1 MAEIVAGEQVNNPTP
16 KKVDAHSK
24 FDLSYG
30 LFGTYRFGEYA
41 PDHVAHVLGNDKY
54 PLRQVDNTRSFS
66 LGAPLME
73 DIYMKREHFFVPQE
87 SLLPRTWDLIL
98 DNPTFG
104 DDVNAALVN
113 TNVHDFTSMV
123 KSVFQGLL
131 AVASADDITNSPEDF
146 LTHYFRALFFGEM
159 FYSHGCL
166 LSALGCHLAP
176 LCFKTGSPFYVKPS
190 SLDEEIDGFMSM
202 LVSAAGANSVIF
214 VYKDGDGVSHT
225 VANNPEYE
233 SGQMS
238 LREFIERV
246 RDDMRFQIITVP
258 SPVATQLDS
267 YVPTD
272 FTNGWNISVLT
283 KDEVN
288 IDVCAAYQ
296 ICCAHYFS
304 NDHIDYIYSANLWR
318 EYLGSFLLDCYEE
331 EFGDRVPFS
340 FNYNGTYILY
350 DWLSAK
356 WIQYILLTV
365 VNPSYI
371 VDPAFYNPAFAYLQA
386 IFSFKRSLKYQDYFT
401 GARSNPLAVGDVN
414 VNVNANLVN
423 VVDVT
428 RKIQVQR
435 FLNAVNRTGRRF
447 SEYLKGIF
455 NVDKVSHDW
464 HEPLWL
470 AQTSDKVYAAEV
482 ENTGDAQMSDPNS
495 VTSALR
501 LNSSNFAFEFDCD
514 RPGIIISIRYY
525 DIPRSYWQ
533 TIERTF
539 FHTDR
544 FDMFNPFLQ
553 TIGDQEIYG
562 NELSSRSSKPTFA
575 YTLRHM
581 EYKQRYNECFG
592 GFASGV
598 LKGWAFLADS
608 ERSSSGNV
616 VISPDYIRSYP
627 SELDPFFLALTG
639 YSLSS
644 YFHFISKTNN
654 IADETKRNM
663 IYAPSIL

>member
-1 MAEIVAGEQVNNPTP
+1 MAEIVSGKPVNEASS
-16 KKVDAHSK
+16 KSVDAHST
-24 FDLSYG
+24 FNLGYTQS
-30 LFGTYRFGEYA
+30 GTYRFGEYA

-73 DIYMKREHFFVPQE
+73 DIFMKRDHFFVAQE
-87 SLLPRTWDLIL
+87 CLLPRTWDLIL

-113 TNVHDFTSMV
+113 TNVHDFTSMI
-123 KSVFQGLL
+123 KSAFQALL
-131 AVASADDITNSPEDF
+131 GVAAADDISNSPEDF
-146 LTHYFRALFFGEM
+146 ITHYLRALFFGEM

-176 LCFKTGSPFYVKPS
+176 LCFKSGSPFYAKPS
-190 SLDEEIDGFMSM
+190 SLDEELDGFLSM
-202 LVSAAGANSVIF
+202 LVSSAGANSVIF

-225 VANNPEYE
+225 VANNPDFE

-238 LREFIERV
+238 LREFVERV
-246 RDDMRFQIITVP
+246 RDDMRFTVISCP
-258 SPVATQLDS
+258 SPVATALDS

-272 FTNGWNISVLT
+272 FTNGWLLSVLQ
-283 KDEVN
+283 KDEIN

-318 EYLGSFLLDCYEE
+318 EYLGILFLNLREVDN
-331 EFGDRVPFS
+331 DRIPLF
-340 FNYNGTYILY
+340 FNYNGLQYEYDNISAAYISY
-350 DWLSAK
+350 VFT
-356 WIQYILLTV
+356 LLISNASSPNFLDYWV
-365 VNPSYI
+365 PIIS
-371 VDPAFYNPAFAYLQA
+371 YLQA

-428 RKIQVQR
+428 RKIQVQK

-455 NVDKVSHDW
+455 NVDHVAHDW
-464 HEPLWL
+464 HDPMWL
-470 AQTSDKVYAAEV
+470 AHTQDTVYAAEV
-482 ENTGDAQMSDPNS
+482 ENTGDSQMQDANS

-501 LNSSNFAFEFDCD
+501 LNSSNYAFEFDCD
-514 RPGIIISIRYY
+514 RPGIVISIRYY

-553 TIGDQEIYG
+553 TVGDQEIYG
-562 NELSSRSSKPTFA
+562 SELSSRSSKPAFA

-592 GFASGV
+592 GFSSGV
-598 LKGWAFLADS
+598 LKGWTFLADS
-608 ERSSSGNV
+608 ERSSAGNV

-644 YFHFISKTNN
+644 YFHFISRTVNSVD
-654 IADETKRNM
+654 AKRNM